1 MAVLWDLTYHN
12 QEVKEVIVEVEEE
25 ASVEVSVEIEV
36 EEVEEEALVIEE
48 EEGEEEA
55 LVIEEE
61 EEEEEALVIEEE
73 EVEEE
78 DHSVILHQ
86 GEAWFHSKE
95 RGKCF
100 EHNIR
105 LLFDFILVSY

>member
-1 MAVLWDLTYHN
+1 M
-12 QEVKEVIVEVEEE
+12 EEE

-36 EEVEEEALVIEE
+36 EEV
-48 EEGEEEA
+48 
-55 LVIEEE
+55 
-61 EEEEEALVIEEE
+61 EEEALVIEEE

-100 EHNIR
+100 EHNIS